1 MGSGTFAEV
10 ARWRKWQKDGK
21 SHDDSDGKS
30 HVYGHMCI
38 YIYIYIYLF
47 MCIYTCICIY
57 IYIYIYMFCAFG
69 PGDRPQQLLV
79 GRFTGGGEVTVWQIS
94 AKLPQEL
101 RRNISKSWLVYR
113 RGGNDSLANL
123 RKASTRIAQKHIKI
137 LARKIII

>member
-38 YIYIYIYLF
+38 YIYIYIFFFVYVY
-47 MCIYTCICIY
+47 IYMYMYIY
-57 IYIYIYMFCAFG
+57 IYIYIYVWCLRAG
-69 PGDRPQQLLV
+69 RPAAAITRWSL
-79 GRFTGGGEVTVWQIS
+79 
-94 AKLPQEL
+94 
-101 RRNISKSWLVYR
+101 YR

-123 RKASTRIAQKHIKI
+123 RKASTRTAQKHIKI